1 MSLMDD
7 ARKFLDKKDAGHQS
21 AGYDWSG
28 REIDPS
34 CSDCVARRTV
44 VEKTGV
50 TKHFV
55 RVCRRGIDTGTF
67 YNPQVH
73 PKAELIRSDGHTG
86 RMRYDFTE
94 VSQAAFDNY
103 LSFLKTGNTSLLRVA
118 QRS

>member
-1 MSLMDD
+1 MSLIDD
-7 ARKFLDKKDAGHQS
+7 ARKFLEKKDANHQS
-21 AGYDWSG
+21 AGYDGAG

-34 CSDCVARRTV
+34 SSDCVAKCTV

-50 TKHFV
+50 AKHFV

-73 PKAELIRSDGHTG
+73 PKAELIRFDGHLG
-86 RMRYDFTE
+86 RMRYDFAE

-103 LSFLKTGNTSLLRVA
+103 LAFLKTGNTALLRVA